1 MNTTEWTLTEIARL
15 LNQPQ
20 HRLIYFCEKGVIIPE
35 FSDAQG
41 RGTSRRFS
49 ARNIFEFSIALTLS
63 EFHFPATIS
72 ANFLYAVRIFEIG
85 VISRGIKD
93 FSLPHSLRDTQSP
106 ELIAIITNGSVLS
119 FSLGIPGKLK
129 RVFGG
134 VDISNKTDNS
144 ELSNIRL
151 EARDEENKSE
161 SPIDRANQSN
171 VATFEINLTK
181 IAQHLE
187 LG

>member
-134 VDISNKTDNS
+134 VDISNNS

>member
-1 MNTTEWTLTEIARL
+1 MNENEWTLTEIARL

-49 ARNIFEFSIALTLS
+49 ARNIFEFSIALVLS
-63 EFHFPATIS
+63 EFHFPAKIS
-72 ANFLYAVRIFEIG
+72 ANFLYAVRLFEIG

-93 FSLPHSLRDTQSP
+93 FSLPHSLRDAQSP

-129 RVFGG
+129 TVFGG

-144 ELSNIRL
+144 ELSIIRL
-151 EARDEENKSE
+151 EARDAENKFE
-161 SPIDRANQSN
+161 NPIDLSN
-171 VATFEINLTK
+171 HSNIATFEINLTK

>member
-1 MNTTEWTLTEIARL
+1 MQKSEWTLTEIARS

-20 HRLIYFCEKGVIIPE
+20 HRLIYLCEIGVIIPE

-63 EFHFPATIS
+63 EFHFPAAIS
-72 ANFLYAVRIFEIG
+72 AKFLYAVRIFEVG
-85 VISRGIKD
+85 VTSRGIKD
-93 FSLPHSLRDTQSP
+93 FSLPHSLRDAQSP
-106 ELIAIITNGSVLS
+106 ELVAIITNGSVLS

-129 RVFGG
+129 TVFGG
-134 VDISNKTDNS
+134 VDIGNITGNS
-144 ELSNIRL
+144 ELSNIKL

-161 SPIDRANQSN
+161 SPIDHANHSN